1 MIHGKKKKK
10 NEMSSIRPL
19 QVLSFI
25 NRFSLNGQSRIRR
38 LYICLYISESMHYIT
53 ILGMLAKLIRD
64 IVCEIIHCSL
74 VQCEVGSIPVYSCF
88 DRGCLAKA

>member
-38 LYICLYISESMHYIT
+38 LYICLYISESMHDIT

-64 IVCEIIHCSL
+64 IVCEI
-74 VQCEVGSIPVYSCF
+74 
-88 DRGCLAKA
+88 